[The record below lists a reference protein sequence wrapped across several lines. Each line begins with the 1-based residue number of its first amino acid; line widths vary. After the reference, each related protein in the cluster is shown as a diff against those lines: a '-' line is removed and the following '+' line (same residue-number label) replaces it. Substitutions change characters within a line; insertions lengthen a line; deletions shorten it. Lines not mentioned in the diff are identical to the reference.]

1 MDKLDV
7 HGLTLTQAKNV
18 INKAVIQ
25 AYTNNTSVLYINHGF
40 NKGSKIKTWC
50 KNQLIN
56 NDLVIKVDSGDNEG
70 ISKVYI
76 KLNIK

>member
-50 KNQLIN
+50 KNELLN